1 MTVIGLDISGRSP
14 DAMVNDRRRLIR
26 HQFLQYDRASSQW
39 AQGSPG
45 QRRRLSKQSFPQP
58 ASVKGDMTSAIS
70 WTKEA
75 AVKS

>member
-39 AQGSPG
+39 AQGLLDKG
-45 QRRRLSKQSFPQP
+45 GGCQSKAFRSQP
-58 ASVKGDMTSAIS
+58 
-70 WTKEA
+70 
-75 AVKS
+75 